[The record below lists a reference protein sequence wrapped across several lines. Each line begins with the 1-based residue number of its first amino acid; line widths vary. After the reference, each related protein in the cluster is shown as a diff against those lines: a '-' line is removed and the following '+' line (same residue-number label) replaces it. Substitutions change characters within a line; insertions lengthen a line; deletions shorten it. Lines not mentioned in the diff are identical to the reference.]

1 MGIFLPKKQAKR
13 SGKRKLAIMHATGA
27 KRLTQAPRPHIMP
40 SMETKEKNLGGLIGN
55 IFRIFRPGEEIGVTP
70 SEDRIRERAYAL
82 WEEAG
87 RPDGDGVEFWVRA
100 ETEVRGKQN

>member
-13 SGKRKLAIMHATGA
+13 SGNWPSCTPATGA

-55 IFRIFRPGEEIGVTP
+55 IFRIFRP
-70 SEDRIRERAYAL
+70 
-82 WEEAG
+82 
-87 RPDGDGVEFWVRA
+87 DGDGVEFWVRA
-100 ETEVRGKQN
+100 ETEVRGEQK